1 MFDIGAT
8 ELLLIVVVAVVV
20 IGPKDLPLAMRTAG
34 RWIGKLRRVSN
45 HFRAGLDAMVREAE
59 MEEMERKWREQN
71 ARIMREHPAD
81 ATPDAAAAAALD
93 RGFALPESSAPPP
106 GALPAPPDL
115 APPTEQRPD
124 EEAPL
129 AQPAPA
135 GGSDAESRSRPPAEA
150 LPGQDERP

>member
-81 ATPDAAAAAALD
+81 AAPDAAAEAPVD

-115 APPTEQRPD
+115 APPAD
-124 EEAPL
+124 
-129 AQPAPA
+129 QPADGPA
-135 GGSDAESRSRPPAEA
+135 DRSGAESRTAAPAEA
-150 LPGQDERP
+150 LPPQDQRP

>member
-71 ARIMREHPAD
+71 ARIMRDHPAD
-81 ATPDAAAAAALD
+81 AAPDAAAAAPVD
-93 RGFALPESSAPPP
+93 RGFTLPESSAPPP
-106 GALPAPPDL
+106 GALPAPPD
-115 APPTEQRPD
+115 AASPADQRPD
-124 EEAPL
+124 EQAPL
-129 AQPAPA
+129 TVAAPA
-135 GGSDAESRSRPPAEA
+135 DGSSAESRSAAPAGA
-150 LPGQDERP
+150 LPSQDERP

>member
-1 MFDIGAT
+1 MFDIGPT

-59 MEEMERKWREQN
+59 MEEMEKKWREQN

-81 ATPDAAAAAALD
+81 AAPEAAAAAAVD
-93 RGFALPESSAPPP
+93 RGFAPPESSAPPP

-115 APPTEQRPD
+115 APPAEARSD
-124 EEAPL
+124 ERAPL
-129 AQPAPA
+129 TVAAPA
-135 GGSDAESRSRPPAEA
+135 EGTGAESRPAAPADAPGVQDQRP
-150 LPGQDERP
+150 